1 MKSDGDI
8 LVVDA
13 EPLVVELIVR
23 RLNEAGFPARSAK
36 SGHAAMELARST
48 DHPFD
53 VVLLGSRLSDGS
65 GLEIVKQ
72 LRSDP
77 VTRSISIALLTVQRD
92 PEEILRAI
100 EAGADDCLQKP
111 INRAELV
118 ARVRSLLRIKRQ
130 FDELRHANV
139 RLEELNQRLEQTAL
153 TDPLTLLANRRAFE
167 TRFEYEVER
176 SSRYR
181 EPLSLLIV
189 DLDYFKRV
197 NDTYGHAAGDTV
209 LQAVAL
215 SVARIVRKVDLA
227 ARYGGE
233 EIAVIAPMT
242 PTQGARVMAERIC
255 REVAQTPVNVSS
267 QGGTRA
273 VAVTVSIGAAALEQG
288 QSREQLFAAADSAL
302 YRAKQHGRNRVVVIE
317 TA

>member
-36 SGHAAMELARST
+36 SGQAAVELARST
-48 DHPFD
+48 ENPFD

-77 VTRSISIALLTVQRD
+77 STRSISIALLTVQRD

-111 INRAELV
+111 INRAELI

-153 TDPLTLLANRRAFE
+153 TDPLTRLANRRAFE

-176 SSRYR
+176 SSRYH
-181 EPLSLLIV
+181 EPLSLLII

-197 NDTYGHAAGDTV
+197 NDTYGHAVGDAV
-209 LQAVAL
+209 LLAVAS
-215 SVARIVRKVDLA
+215 SVQRVVRKVDLA

-255 REVAQTPVNVSS
+255 REVAETPVNVSY
-267 QGGTRA
+267 QGGTQA
-273 VAVTVSIGAAALEQG
+273 VAVTVSIGVEALEQG

-302 YRAKQHGRNRVVVIE
+302 YRAKQNGRNRVNE
-317 TA
+317 